1 MSGQADR
8 IIFHIDVNSAFLS
21 WSAIRL
27 LESGSKVDL
36 REIPSIVGGDQTT
49 RHGIVV
55 AKSIPAKKYGIH
67 TADTVASAFQK
78 CPDLVSVKP
87 DHNYYRM
94 KSQELMDYLR
104 EICPRIQ
111 QVSVDEC
118 YMDYEPIRHRY
129 ASPEE
134 AARMICDGV
143 YKTFG
148 FTVNVGISD
157 RKVLAKMASDFEKPN
172 KVHTLYVSEI
182 REKLWPL
189 PVGTLHMCGKK
200 SAERFEQLGIHT
212 IGDLARADRSRI
224 ISLFKNHGDLLWRYA
239 NGIDDSGV
247 RTEARE
253 AKSVGNSTTLPE
265 DLVKREEALPVL
277 DRLAESVSTR
287 LQKHDFQARQVTVEI
302 KYSTFNSVSHQMPL
316 DKPTSDKD
324 RLLEAAVRLFDE
336 LWDGS
341 PVRLLGVRTGKLQ
354 KEGEPYQ
361 ISLFDYQHQL
371 EEEEEKKRELEE
383 QKRKE
388 QEKQKREEER
398 RKQEEEKQRK
408 DSERKKRLQ
417 EALMKIEKKYGSG
430 AITKGSGIQTEKEK

>member
-1 MSGQADR
+1 
-8 IIFHIDVNSAFLS
+8 
-21 WSAIRL
+21 
-27 LESGSKVDL
+27 
-36 REIPSIVGGDQTT
+36 
-49 RHGIVV
+49 
-55 AKSIPAKKYGIH
+55 
-67 TADTVASAFQK
+67 
-78 CPDLVSVKP
+78 
-87 DHNYYRM
+87 
-94 KSQELMDYLR
+94 
-104 EICPRIQ
+104 
-111 QVSVDEC
+111 
-118 YMDYEPIRHRY
+118 
-129 ASPEE
+129 
-134 AARMICDGV
+134 
-143 YKTFG
+143 
-148 FTVNVGISD
+148 
-157 RKVLAKMASDFEKPN
+157 
-172 KVHTLYVSEI
+172 
-182 REKLWPL
+182 
-189 PVGTLHMCGKK
+189 MCGKK